1 MSAPAAP
8 SALELAYLAV
18 EVEDRAAFDGFL
30 GDVVGLVPGE
40 ATERGEHTWRNDQRA
55 QRVVVAEGPANDATA
70 IGFEVADAAELAAAV
85 DRLGAAGHAVEQ
97 GDAAVIASRR
107 VDGLAHTMAPWGVLV
122 EIAHGLADAAEPF
135 HAPLVPGGFL
145 TEGVG
150 FGHVVFATT
159 AFDESHQFATEG
171 LGLAQTDWLEME
183 LAPGI
188 ELEVRFYH
196 CNPRHHTLALARAP
210 FDLPQKLHHV
220 MLEATTTEDVGMA
233 FDRVWDAKLPIA
245 NGLGVH
251 DNDEMFSFYVVTP
264 AGFQLEFGTGARV
277 VSEPWTENRRYD
289 RISRWGHQ
297 PITHD

>member
-1 MSAPAAP
+1 MSAPAG
-8 SALELAYLAV
+8 LELAYLAV

-30 GDVVGLVPGE
+30 GDVIGLVPGE
-40 ATERGEHTWRNDQRA
+40 VTEGGAHTWRNDDRA
-55 QRVVVAEGPANDATA
+55 QRIVVAEGPANDATA
-70 IGFEVADAAELAAAV
+70 IGFTVADAAALDAAV
-85 DRLGAAGHAVEQ
+85 ERLAAAGHAVTP
-97 GDAAVIASRR
+97 GDPAEIADRR
-107 VDGLAHTMAPWGVLV
+107 VDGLVHTTAPWGVPV
-122 EIAHGLADAAEPF
+122 EITHGLAGAAQPF
-135 HAPLVPGGFL
+135 ASALVPGGFL

-159 AFDESHQFATEG
+159 AFDESHAFATEG
-171 LGLAQTDWLEME
+171 LGLAQTDWLEMQ
-183 LAPGI
+183 LAPGL

-196 CNPRHHTLALARAP
+196 CNSRHHTLALARAP

-220 MLEATTTEDVGMA
+220 MLEANTTEDVGMA

-251 DNDEMFSFYVVTP
+251 DNDAMFSFYVVTP
-264 AGFQLEFGTGARV
+264 AGFQLELGTGARV
-277 VSEPWTENRRYD
+277 VTEPWTENRRYD